1 MSRPWG
7 TKLWPKFEILKVL
20 GAVFPYFCPDFAF
33 IGAMCRPCRE
43 KTHFGPMSKNNTGM
57 AASMEWIDRPVRRW
71 RRIVQFPLRN
81 RHHQAYQSRT
91 VQCTT
96 YWGWLRDTFVLPEAR
111 KCRQVPATS
120 HYRSVHPNF
129 PGTWN
134 LVVDCNSRH
143 RFNRKDTEYFLFI
156 VAKFI
161 DPNPL
166 SPSVAS
172 LGFSTKWGTARVFK
186 KSQKFLHKH
195 NKLENW
201 THWLTIP

>member
-7 TKLWPKFEILKVL
+7 TKLWPKFEILKVF

-33 IGAMCRPCRE
+33 IKAMCRPCGE
-43 KTHFGPMSKNNTGM
+43 KNHFGPMSKNNTGM

-96 YWGWLRDTFVLPEAR
+96 YWGWLRDTFVLPQAP

-120 HYRSVHPNF
+120 ELS
-129 PGTWN
+129 GN
-134 LVVDCNSRH
+134 LNSRRTVGCNSPQG
-143 RFNRKDTEYFLFI
+143 FNRKDRTLF
-156 VAKFI
+156 VHCSKFI
-161 DPNPL
+161 DTNPL
-166 SPSVAS
+166 SSSTAS
-172 LGFSTKWGTARVFK
+172 LGFSARWDTARVFIN
-186 KSQKFLHKH
+186 SVGNHRNFCI
-195 NKLENW
+195 NIINW
-201 THWLTIP
+201 KTELTV